1 MGSFWILNTI
11 IHNFFFWFLM
21 MLIQQSEKKTVQC
34 FVLYCNGTRTLVWWN
49 RWMGCDFMFVNFK
62 NGLIMFMVLVC
73 CLCHVLC
80 FNHIGF
86 RCVSIPVSHQPPRY
100 SSPSQIFIF
109 LAARWSLF
117 QNSTIFS
124 IEHFNNLKIFVWHWR
139 NGRNPLLCCGWKHIW
154 NSEIVY
160 IF

>member
-1 MGSFWILNTI
+1 MFFNDVDPTEWKKQSNVSCCIAIEHELWYGGIGGWDVISCLLIL
-11 IHNFFFWFLM
+11 
-21 MLIQQSEKKTVQC
+21 
-34 FVLYCNGTRTLVWWN
+34 
-49 RWMGCDFMFVNFK
+49 K